1 MTTTVSPIASV
12 TDATFESEVLDAP
25 GTVLVDFWAEWCGP
39 CRALERVLDSIAAA
53 HPELTVVKI
62 NADDNPGSAAAYR
75 TLALPTMKVFQGG
88 EVVRT
93 IVGAQPQAAL
103 EAQLAPYLA

>member
-1 MTTTVSPIASV
+1 MTATVSPIPSV
-12 TDATFESEVLDAP
+12 TDATFDERVLNAP

-39 CRALERVLDSIAAA
+39 CRALERVLDAVVAS
-53 HPELTVVKI
+53 HPELTIVKI
-62 NADDNPGSAAAYR
+62 NADDNPRAAATYR
-75 TLALPTMKVFQGG
+75 TLSLPTMKVFQGG

-103 EAQLAPYLA
+103 ELQLAPYLG